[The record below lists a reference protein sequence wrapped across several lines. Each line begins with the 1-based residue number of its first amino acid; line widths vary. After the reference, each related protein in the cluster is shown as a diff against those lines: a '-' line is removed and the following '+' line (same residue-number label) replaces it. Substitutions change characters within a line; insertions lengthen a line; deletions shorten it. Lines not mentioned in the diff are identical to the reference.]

1 MRQRIIAL
9 LAGAALTVTATVIAQ
24 QGGGGRPAGS
34 TFSTQYK
41 INNSTFGGAGPGT
54 AGQVLTSNG
63 AGMAPSFQAAGG
75 GTPGGMSTQVQFN
88 DGGAFGGDAGLTYD
102 KTMDVLSVGS
112 VLGTTIISAP
122 DLSASD
128 DLAVGDDVTI
138 GGDLAAF
145 NGLSQF
151 FDLDIFGTINLESD
165 PGTSGQVLTSQG
177 TGMPAHWTTAG
188 GVTQTTGNFTAS
200 FTDAGTTTPT
210 VVFNYVQTGSVVTL
224 RATQSITAFTGDSAN
239 FQTAAGDLP
248 VALRPAATITGGYVG
263 CTDNGNAIACMF
275 KLDADGTIHLCVVGQ
290 TTSPDFQQT
299 GNCVNGNWT
308 ASGSR
313 AAALATATSGS
324 STMTYQLN

>member
-75 GTPGGMSTQVQFN
+75 GTPGGTSTQVQFN

-128 DLAVGDDVTI
+128 DLSVGDDVTI

-177 TGMPAHWTTAG
+177 TGMPAHWATAG
-188 GVTQTTGNFTAS
+188 GVTQTSSS
-200 FTDAGTTTPT
+200 FTVTWRDAFTTDVTQT
-210 VVFNYVQTGSVVTL
+210 FSYVQTGNQVTL
-224 RATQSITAFTGDSAN
+224 VAQGDATGTSDSTAMTTTSGDVPAAIRPTRTVSMIMGRATNSGTTDTVMPCLEIS
-239 FQTAAGDLP
+239 
-248 VALRPAATITGGYVG
+248 TGGVMTLRRSTTNDPCAG
-263 CTDNGNAIACMF
+263 GWGNT
-275 KLDADGTIHLCVVGQ
+275 GTKTFGVTPG
-290 TTSPDFQQT
+290 T
-299 GNCVNGNWT
+299 G
-308 ASGSR
+308 
-313 AAALATATSGS
+313 ATAGS
-324 STMTYQLN
+324 NTGSYTLN